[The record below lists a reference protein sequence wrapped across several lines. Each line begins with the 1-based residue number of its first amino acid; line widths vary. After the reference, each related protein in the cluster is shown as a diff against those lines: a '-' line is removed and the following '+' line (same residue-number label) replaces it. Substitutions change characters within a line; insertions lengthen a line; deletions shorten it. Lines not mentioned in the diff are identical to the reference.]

1 MADGYEPETN
11 TVYQF
16 HGCHWHVHTCLKN
29 RTRRQQKRYK
39 DTCRIDQLIKNNGWD
54 TKYGL
59 VSTWECGEPI
69 LKKVRF
75 EKKIM
80 SYPHSMVY
88 DFEARL
94 VPLNERPTDDLAYLS
109 RYIEVSVAV
118 HDTLN
123 EERVEEP
130 VYLVD
135 KNPGRLVERFIE
147 AATGKQKAI
156 ATVVMKQHP
165 YPSDF

>member
-1 MADGYEPETN
+1 
-11 TVYQF
+11 
-16 HGCHWHVHTCLKN
+16 
-29 RTRRQQKRYK
+29 
-39 DTCRIDQLIKNNGWD
+39 
-54 TKYGL
+54 
-59 VSTWECGEPI
+59 
-69 LKKVRF
+69 
-75 EKKIM
+75 M

-88 DFEARL
+88 DFEARV